1 MIRIADK
8 ALHQQ
13 WAAYATWLRTHE
25 REHLHRA
32 LALIRNSARA
42 NATARWNGGQFEEAC
57 TERII
62 TIYAAHLARAIAPK
76 TPLPHPRAK
85 PPLEQAPTRCAISAA
100 ITVLSPHE
108 LLTLTMCL
116 ESLATDA
123 DERRDTDWR
132 RTKPGTARRER
143 ELSGARPAVTPSESV
158 RRMAGHGE
166 RLARAESPT
175 GEVDLAGLPLALNA
189 VGHGRR
195 LLTEHVHHLAGC
207 RTIAEYCTAEECG
220 VRSRRFVEGV
230 RHRA

>member
-25 REHLHRA
+25 REHLHRV

-62 TIYAAHLARAIAPK
+62 TIYAGHLARAIAPT
-76 TPLPHPRAK
+76 TPLPHPRTE

-108 LLTLTMCL
+108 LLTLTVCL
-116 ESLATDA
+116 ESLANDA

-132 RTKPGTARRER
+132 RTKPGTARYWQCVSENARTFACEIRARTSFHELPTHAHSDTHAER
-143 ELSGARPAVTPSESV
+143 Q
-158 RRMAGHGE
+158 GE
-166 RLARAESPT
+166 RRSP
-175 GEVDLAGLPLALNA
+175 
-189 VGHGRR
+189 
-195 LLTEHVHHLAGC
+195 EH
-207 RTIAEYCTAEECG
+207 TP
-220 VRSRRFVEGV
+220 
-230 RHRA
+230 